1 VGVRAEWRFDPDEES
16 KMRAQYARA
25 VAETWR
31 TCDGL
36 ESRGSLVD
44 LVRHACL
51 AASSHNTQPWVFEL
65 GADSIT
71 ILPDFS
77 RRCPA
82 VDPDDHHLYASLGC
96 AAENLVVAAQ
106 ATGRSATVSYDP
118 ASTGVRIDLRPGA
131 AGESPLYRALFSRQC
146 TRTPY
151 DGQPLTPHEQR
162 ALEFLPAGDGVAVL
176 LLTTAAQ
183 MSGIAEYVAAGNTAQ
198 FADAAWTEELRS
210 WIRFD
215 AGTAVRTGD
224 GLYGPVMGNP
234 DVPPWLGRL
243 FMKVGFSAQAQNR
256 KDARHI
262 QSSSAIAVFH
272 SERSDPRHWIEA
284 GRCYERWALQC
295 AALGLRTAFL
305 NQPVEVGALR
315 SPFARHLGLGDRRPD
330 LVIRIGHAPLAPRSL
345 RRPPAAVIIRDLSNA
360 EFRDRR

>member
-1 VGVRAEWRFDPDEES
+1 
-16 KMRAQYARA
+16 MRAQYARA

-31 TCDGL
+31 TSDGL
-36 ESRGSLVD
+36 ESRGTLVD

-51 AASSHNTQPWVFEL
+51 AASSHNTQPWIFEL
-65 GADSIT
+65 GPDSIT
-71 ILPDFS
+71 ILPDLS

-131 AGESPLYRALFSRQC
+131 AVTAPVAAAGESPLYRALFSRQC

-162 ALEFLPAGDGVAVL
+162 ALESVPADGGVGIL
-176 LLTTAAQ
+176 LMTTEAQ
-183 MSGIAEYVAAGNTAQ
+183 KATVAEYVAAGNTAQ
-198 FADAAWTEELRS
+198 FADAAWAQELRA

-224 GLYGPVMGNP
+224 GLYGPVMGSP

-243 FMKVGFSAQAQNR
+243 FMKLAFSADAQNR

-262 QSSSAIAVFH
+262 RSSSAIAVFH
-272 SERSDPRHWIEA
+272 SGRSDPPHWIAA
-284 GRCYERWALQC
+284 GRCYERFALQC
-295 AALGLRTAFL
+295 AALDLRTAFL

-345 RRPPAAVIIRDLSNA
+345 RRPPAAVIVRDLSNA